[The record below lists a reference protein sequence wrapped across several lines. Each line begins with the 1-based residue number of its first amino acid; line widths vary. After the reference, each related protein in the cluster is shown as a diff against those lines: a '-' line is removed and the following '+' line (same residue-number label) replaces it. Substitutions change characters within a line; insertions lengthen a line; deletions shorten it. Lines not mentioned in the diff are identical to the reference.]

1 MKNIIRS
8 TTGALLAGLFAA
20 GCSTSPPASETSA
33 ADTALTN
40 ASQAI
45 DHAAADPHVAKYASS
60 ELERATESLQQAK
73 AAWSKKHDLESTTHL
88 AYLAQQRAATAQEL
102 ANGRAAEEIV
112 TVAALNRDQ
121 ALSVAAAERRSNP
134 PATTAA
140 NTPSNTPVASTGP
153 QEDLAG
159 FAFNTSR
166 LPPNAQPTINA
177 LADKLKSNPEQKVV
191 IEGHTDNTGNPAYNQ
206 SLALERA
213 QAVRSALVRQGVD
226 ASRITVRSVGEQNP
240 IASNDTREGRR
251 ENRRAQV
258 IIGDTETTM
267 VGSSQ
272 GGAATASGE
281 GEKGKQGE
289 QGAQREKERQQQQ
302 SQQQQQQQPQQEDQ
316 RQEKE

>member
-45 DHAAADPHVAKYASS
+45 DHAAADPQVAKYASS

-88 AYLAQQRAATAQEL
+88 AYMAQQRASTAQEL
-102 ANGRAAEEIV
+102 ANGRAAEETV

-134 PATTAA
+134 PANTAA
-140 NTPSNTPVASTGP
+140 NTPVASTGP

-177 LADKLKSNPEQKVV
+177 LAEKLKNNPEQKVI

-281 GEKGKQGE
+281 GDKNGKQHE
-289 QGAQREKERQQQQ
+289 QERQQQQ
-302 SQQQQQQQPQQEDQ
+302 SQQQQQQQQQEDQ

>member
-40 ASQAI
+40 AGQAI
-45 DHAAADPHVAKYASS
+45 DHAAADPQVAKYASS

-121 ALSVAAAERRSNP
+121 AMSVAAAERRSNMP
-134 PATTAA
+134 A
-140 NTPSNTPVASTGP
+140 NTTVASAGP

-166 LPPNAQPTINA
+166 LPPNAQPAINA
-177 LADKLKSNPEQKVV
+177 LADKLKNNPEQKVV

-226 ASRITVRSVGEQNP
+226 ASRITVRSGGEQNP
-240 IASNDTREGRR
+240 IASNDTRQGRR

-272 GGAATASGE
+272 GAAATASGE
-281 GEKGKQGE
+281 GEQGKQGE
-289 QGAQREKERQQQQ
+289 QGEQREKERQQQQ
-302 SQQQQQQQPQQEDQ
+302 SQQSQQQQQQQQQQEDQ